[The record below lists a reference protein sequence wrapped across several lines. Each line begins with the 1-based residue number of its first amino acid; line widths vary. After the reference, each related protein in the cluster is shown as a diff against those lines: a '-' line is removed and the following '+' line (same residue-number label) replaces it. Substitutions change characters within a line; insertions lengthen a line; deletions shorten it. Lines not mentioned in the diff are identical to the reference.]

1 MNRWGL
7 PQRLLIADDNTT
19 GRRLLRALLETREG
33 WEVCGEAENGIEA
46 IVRTAELK
54 PDLIILDLA
63 MPLMDGLH
71 AAQEIS
77 AASPNLPIVLYPMH
91 HFAGLDLEAKKV
103 GIRKVIS
110 KTASGD
116 ALMLAIEEALDA
128 RAPEGSLG
136 AVSQPGIASS
146 GGVADARAAG
156 DIDPSS
162 KAN

>member
-1 MNRWGL
+1 ML
-7 PQRLLIADDNTT
+7 LVQRDNC
-19 GRRLLRALLETREG
+19 RE
-33 WEVCGEAENGIEA
+33 
-46 IVRTAELK
+46 
-54 PDLIILDLA
+54 
-63 MPLMDGLH
+63 
-71 AAQEIS
+71 
-77 AASPNLPIVLYPMH
+77 

-116 ALMLAIEEALDA
+116 ALMLAIEEALNA
-128 RAPEGSLG
+128 RAQEGPLG

-146 GGVADARAAG
+146 GAVADARAAG